1 MIQCPPRLPIP
12 YIKIETDLSGFAFN
26 AYSLALNFIIQTNR
40 FNPDLNQNDFSQGW
54 TRLAGSQVIFHTIK
68 SPNDP
73 IELQEL
79 FQMPMEKSFFR
90 FRHDS

>member
-40 FNPDLNQNDFSQGW
+40 INPDLNQNDFSQGW

-68 SPNDP
+68 SSNDP
-73 IELQEL
+73 IELQGL
-79 FQMPMEKSFFR
+79 FQTPLNLELS
-90 FRHDS
+90 